1 MEVLIDTNI
10 VLDWFLKREPFY
22 ETAKEVLNKCWFGQH
37 KAYLTVHSICDL
49 YYIIANAFSVSE
61 KKKLLQLLLSRNEI
75 LSETKNDIAT
85 FIKTEEWTD
94 LEDGLQMCCASK
106 EKLDYII
113 TRNIDDFVDSPI
125 PAVLP
130 DTFLTL

>member
-10 VLDWFLKREPFY
+10 VLDWFLKRKPFY
-22 ETAKEVLNKCWFGQH
+22 ETK
-37 KAYLTVHSICDL
+37 DD
-49 YYIIANAFSVSE
+49 
-61 KKKLLQLLLSRNEI
+61 I
-75 LSETKNDIAT
+75 LT
-85 FIKTEEWTD
+85 FINKELWTD

-125 PAVLP
+125 SAILP